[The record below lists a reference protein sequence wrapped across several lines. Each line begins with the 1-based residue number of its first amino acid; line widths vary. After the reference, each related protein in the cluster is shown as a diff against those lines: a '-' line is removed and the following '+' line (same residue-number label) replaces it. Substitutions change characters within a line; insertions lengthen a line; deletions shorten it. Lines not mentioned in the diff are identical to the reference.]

1 MPWFHC
7 KQIQIYINRKMNVL
21 RKGFKTLSFKLFNFQ
36 QYLLLECLFRI
47 ENVLIFLNIFKII
60 FSFINIITV
69 VTFLLLIVDKN
80 QCVILSKSDKGDGD
94 EKDEEEEER
103 ESKEQIEN

>member
-1 MPWFHC
+1 
-7 KQIQIYINRKMNVL
+7 MNAFK
-21 RKGFKTLSFKLFNFQ
+21 KGFKTLRFNLFNFQ
-36 QYLLLECLFRI
+36 QSLLLECLLLI
-47 ENVLIFLNIFKII
+47 ENVFIFLIFSII
-60 FSFINIITV
+60 RIIREI
-69 VTFLLLIVDKN
+69 TFLVLLVDKN